1 MVSEMKPRLGSQIWK
16 APVTFKALETVRF
29 QIPGMGS
36 LKRMKTIW
44 LPVAVLTMLEKTV
57 ISVCSTRN
65 RMTFSSSVEEGSGS
79 TTSPVGEMKP
89 TR

>member
-16 APVTFKALETVRF
+16 APVMFKALETVRF

-57 ISVCSTRN
+57 ISVSLQPGT
-65 RMTFSSSVEEGSGS
+65 G
-79 TTSPVGEMKP
+79 
-89 TR
+89 